1 MRPNDLEL
9 EILRLIYLYLK
20 HKLESTSVVLKCK
33 HMKGKIILLAL
44 SALAISGC
52 KKKVNPT
59 PDPTAREIALEDYNT
74 NYLGSAV
81 SDPGWTGS
89 TVTCNAG
96 TLPQTTHDKVIKRI
110 NYFRRMVGLND
121 NTTLDPSKYG
131 MYQDAALM
139 MKANNALNHTPP
151 DTWTCYTQN
160 GYTGASTSNLALGAH
175 ASNAVTLFINDPGA
189 SNTSVGHR
197 RWILHSAKTQ
207 FSYGST
213 NSSMSLGVIG
223 VAGGN
228 TKIPAFIAYPP
239 NGYIPQT
246 LTFPRWSFGI
256 AGANFSAATVTMTG
270 DSGNIP
276 VTIISAGGSYGDKT
290 IVWEPQGIVTNS
302 NADVSYTVTV
312 SGITGAAQTSYTY
325 TSIIFKP

>member
-1 MRPNDLEL
+1 
-9 EILRLIYLYLK
+9 
-20 HKLESTSVVLKCK
+20 
-33 HMKGKIILLAL
+33 MKGKIIILAL
-44 SALAISGC
+44 SALAILGC

-96 TLPQTTHDKVIKRI
+96 TLPQATHDKVIKRI

>member
-1 MRPNDLEL
+1 
-9 EILRLIYLYLK
+9 
-20 HKLESTSVVLKCK
+20 
-33 HMKGKIILLAL
+33 MKGKIILLAL
-44 SALAISGC
+44 SALAILGC

-59 PDPTAREIALEDYNT
+59 PEPTAREIALEDYNT

-96 TLPQTTHDKVIKRI
+96 TLPQATHDKVIKRI

>member
-1 MRPNDLEL
+1 
-9 EILRLIYLYLK
+9 
-20 HKLESTSVVLKCK
+20 
-33 HMKGKIILLAL
+33 MKGKIIILAL
-44 SALAISGC
+44 SALAILGC

-59 PDPTAREIALEDYNT
+59 PEPTAREIALEDYNT

-96 TLPQTTHDKVIKRI
+96 TLPQATHDKVIKRI

-290 IVWEPQGIVTNS
+290 IVWEPQGIITNS

>member
-1 MRPNDLEL
+1 
-9 EILRLIYLYLK
+9 
-20 HKLESTSVVLKCK
+20 
-33 HMKGKIILLAL
+33 
-44 SALAISGC
+44 
-52 KKKVNPT
+52 
-59 PDPTAREIALEDYNT
+59 
-74 NYLGSAV
+74 
-81 SDPGWTGS
+81 
-89 TVTCNAG
+89 
-96 TLPQTTHDKVIKRI
+96 
-110 NYFRRMVGLND
+110 MVGLND

-139 MKANNALNHTPP
+139 MKANSALNHTPP

>member
-1 MRPNDLEL
+1 
-9 EILRLIYLYLK
+9 
-20 HKLESTSVVLKCK
+20 
-33 HMKGKIILLAL
+33 MKGKIIILAL
-44 SALAISGC
+44 SALAILGC

-59 PDPTAREIALEDYNT
+59 PEPTAREIALEDYNT

-96 TLPQTTHDKVIKRI
+96 TLPQATHDKVIKRI

>member
-1 MRPNDLEL
+1 
-9 EILRLIYLYLK
+9 
-20 HKLESTSVVLKCK
+20 
-33 HMKGKIILLAL
+33 MKGKIILLAL
-44 SALAISGC
+44 SALAIYGC
-52 KKKVNPT
+52 KKEVIPPPELT
-59 PDPTAREIALEDYNT
+59 SRETALEDYNT
-74 NYLGSAV
+74 NYLGSEV

-89 TVTCNAG
+89 TETCNAG
-96 TLPQTTHDKVIKRI
+96 TLPQATHDKVIKRI

-139 MKANNALNHTPP
+139 MKANSALNHTPP
-151 DTWTCYTQN
+151 DTWICYTQN
-160 GYTGASTSNLALGAH
+160 GYSGASTSNLALGAH

-256 AGANFSAATVTMTG
+256 AGADFSAATVTMTG

-276 VTIISAGGSYGDKT
+276 VTMISAGGNYGDKT

-312 SGITGAAQTSYTY
+312 SGIAGAAQTSYTY

>member
-1 MRPNDLEL
+1 
-9 EILRLIYLYLK
+9 
-20 HKLESTSVVLKCK
+20 
-33 HMKGKIILLAL
+33 MKGKIIILAL
-44 SALAISGC
+44 SALAILGC

-59 PDPTAREIALEDYNT
+59 PEPTAREIALEDYNT

-96 TLPQTTHDKVIKRI
+96 TLPQATHDKVIQRI

>member
-1 MRPNDLEL
+1 
-9 EILRLIYLYLK
+9 
-20 HKLESTSVVLKCK
+20 
-33 HMKGKIILLAL
+33 MKGKIIILAL
-44 SALAISGC
+44 SALAIFGC

-59 PDPTAREIALEDYNT
+59 PEPTAREIALEDYNT

-96 TLPQTTHDKVIKRI
+96 TLPQATHDKVIKRI

>member
-1 MRPNDLEL
+1 
-9 EILRLIYLYLK
+9 
-20 HKLESTSVVLKCK
+20 
-33 HMKGKIILLAL
+33 MKGKIILLAL

-59 PDPTAREIALEDYNT
+59 PEPTAREIALEDYNT

-96 TLPQTTHDKVIKRI
+96 TLPQATHDKVIKRI

-276 VTIISAGGSYGDKT
+276 VTIISVGGSYGDKT

>member
-1 MRPNDLEL
+1 
-9 EILRLIYLYLK
+9 
-20 HKLESTSVVLKCK
+20 
-33 HMKGKIILLAL
+33 MKGKIILLAL
-44 SALAISGC
+44 SALAIYGC
-52 KKKVNPT
+52 KKEVIPPPELT
-59 PDPTAREIALEDYNT
+59 SRETALEDYNT
-74 NYLGSAV
+74 NYLGSEV

-89 TVTCNAG
+89 TETCNAG
-96 TLPQTTHDKVIKRI
+96 TLPQATHDKVIKRI

-151 DTWTCYTQN
+151 DTWICYTQN
-160 GYTGASTSNLALGAH
+160 GYSGASTSNLALGAH

-256 AGANFSAATVTMTG
+256 SGANFTAATVTMTG

>member
-1 MRPNDLEL
+1 
-9 EILRLIYLYLK
+9 
-20 HKLESTSVVLKCK
+20 
-33 HMKGKIILLAL
+33 MKGKIILLAL
-44 SALAISGC
+44 SALAILGC

-59 PDPTAREIALEDYNT
+59 PEATAREIALEDYNT

-96 TLPQTTHDKVIKRI
+96 TLPQATHDKVIKRI

>member
-1 MRPNDLEL
+1 
-9 EILRLIYLYLK
+9 
-20 HKLESTSVVLKCK
+20 
-33 HMKGKIILLAL
+33 MKGKIILLAL
-44 SALAISGC
+44 SALAIYGC
-52 KKKVNPT
+52 KKEVIPT
-59 PDPTAREIALEDYNT
+59 QEFTSRETALEDYNT
-74 NYLGSAV
+74 NYLGSEV

-89 TVTCNAG
+89 TETCNAG
-96 TLPQTTHDKVIKRI
+96 TLPQATHDKVIKRI

-139 MKANNALNHTPP
+139 MKANSALNHTPP
-151 DTWTCYTQN
+151 DTWICYTQN
-160 GYTGASTSNLALGAH
+160 GYSGASTSNLALGAH

-256 AGANFSAATVTMTG
+256 AGADFSAATVTMTG

-276 VTIISAGGSYGDKT
+276 VTIISAGGNYGDKT

-312 SGITGAAQTSYTY
+312 SGIAGAAQTSYTY

>member
-1 MRPNDLEL
+1 
-9 EILRLIYLYLK
+9 
-20 HKLESTSVVLKCK
+20 
-33 HMKGKIILLAL
+33 MKGKIILLAL
-44 SALAISGC
+44 SALVILGC

-59 PDPTAREIALEDYNT
+59 PEPTAREIALEDYNT

-96 TLPQTTHDKVIKRI
+96 TLPQATHDKVIKRI

>member
-1 MRPNDLEL
+1 
-9 EILRLIYLYLK
+9 
-20 HKLESTSVVLKCK
+20 
-33 HMKGKIILLAL
+33 MKGKIIILAL
-44 SALAISGC
+44 SALAILGC

-59 PDPTAREIALEDYNT
+59 PEPTAREIALEDYNT

-96 TLPQTTHDKVIKRI
+96 TLPQATHDKVIKRI

-256 AGANFSAATVTMTG
+256 AGADFSAATVTMTG

>member
-1 MRPNDLEL
+1 
-9 EILRLIYLYLK
+9 
-20 HKLESTSVVLKCK
+20 
-33 HMKGKIILLAL
+33 MKGKIILLAL
-44 SALAISGC
+44 SALAIYGC
-52 KKKVNPT
+52 KKEVIPT
-59 PDPTAREIALEDYNT
+59 PELTSRETALEDYNT
-74 NYLGSAV
+74 NYLGSEV

-89 TVTCNAG
+89 TETCNAG
-96 TLPQTTHDKVIKRI
+96 TLPQATHDKVIKRI

-139 MKANNALNHTPP
+139 MKANSALNHTPP
-151 DTWTCYTQN
+151 DTWICYTQN
-160 GYTGASTSNLALGAH
+160 GYSGASTSNLALGAH

-256 AGANFSAATVTMTG
+256 AGADFSAATVTMTG

-276 VTIISAGGSYGDKT
+276 VTIISAGGSYGDET
-290 IVWEPQGIVTNS
+290 IVWEPQGIVANS

-312 SGITGAAQTSYTY
+312 SGIAGAAQTSYTY

>member
-1 MRPNDLEL
+1 
-9 EILRLIYLYLK
+9 
-20 HKLESTSVVLKCK
+20 
-33 HMKGKIILLAL
+33 MKGKIIILAL
-44 SALAISGC
+44 SALTILGC

-59 PDPTAREIALEDYNT
+59 PEPTAREIALEDYNT

-96 TLPQTTHDKVIKRI
+96 TLPQATHDKVIKRI

>member
-1 MRPNDLEL
+1 
-9 EILRLIYLYLK
+9 
-20 HKLESTSVVLKCK
+20 
-33 HMKGKIILLAL
+33 MKGKIILLAL
-44 SALAISGC
+44 SALAIYGC
-52 KKKVNPT
+52 KKEVIPT
-59 PDPTAREIALEDYNT
+59 QELTSRETALEDYNT
-74 NYLGSAV
+74 NYLGSEV

-89 TVTCNAG
+89 TETCNAG
-96 TLPQTTHDKVIKRI
+96 TLPQATHDKVIKRI

-139 MKANNALNHTPP
+139 MKANSALNHTPP
-151 DTWTCYTQN
+151 DTWICYTQN
-160 GYTGASTSNLALGAH
+160 GYSGASTSNLALGAH

-256 AGANFSAATVTMTG
+256 AGADFSAATVTMTG

-276 VTIISAGGSYGDKT
+276 VTIISAGGNYGDKT

-312 SGITGAAQTSYTY
+312 SGIAGAAQTSYTY

>member
-1 MRPNDLEL
+1 
-9 EILRLIYLYLK
+9 
-20 HKLESTSVVLKCK
+20 
-33 HMKGKIILLAL
+33 MKGKIIILAL
-44 SALAISGC
+44 SALAILGC

-59 PDPTAREIALEDYNT
+59 PEPTAREIALEDYNT

-96 TLPQTTHDKVIKRI
+96 TLPQATHDKVIKRI

-312 SGITGAAQTSYTY
+312 SGIAGAAQTSYTY

>member
-1 MRPNDLEL
+1 
-9 EILRLIYLYLK
+9 
-20 HKLESTSVVLKCK
+20 
-33 HMKGKIILLAL
+33 MKGKIILLAL
-44 SALAISGC
+44 SALAIYGC
-52 KKKVNPT
+52 KKEVIPPPELT
-59 PDPTAREIALEDYNT
+59 SRETALEDYNT
-74 NYLGSAV
+74 NYLGSEV

-89 TVTCNAG
+89 TETCNAG
-96 TLPQTTHDKVIKRI
+96 TLPQATHDKVIKRI

-139 MKANNALNHTPP
+139 MKANSALNHTPP
-151 DTWTCYTQN
+151 DTWICYTQN
-160 GYTGASTSNLALGAH
+160 GYSGASTSNLALGAH

-256 AGANFSAATVTMTG
+256 AGADFSAATVTMTG

-276 VTIISAGGSYGDKT
+276 VTIISAGGNYGDKT

-312 SGITGAAQTSYTY
+312 SGIAGAAQTSYTY

>member
-1 MRPNDLEL
+1 
-9 EILRLIYLYLK
+9 
-20 HKLESTSVVLKCK
+20 
-33 HMKGKIILLAL
+33 MKGKIILLAL
-44 SALAISGC
+44 SALAIYGC
-52 KKKVNPT
+52 KKEVIPT
-59 PDPTAREIALEDYNT
+59 PELTSRETALEDYNT
-74 NYLGSAV
+74 NYLGSEV

-89 TVTCNAG
+89 TETCNAG
-96 TLPQTTHDKVIKRI
+96 TLPQATHDKVIKRI

-139 MKANNALNHTPP
+139 MKANSALNHTPP
-151 DTWTCYTQN
+151 DTWICYTQN
-160 GYTGASTSNLALGAH
+160 GYSGASTSNLALGVH

-256 AGANFSAATVTMTG
+256 AGADFSAATVTMTG

-276 VTIISAGGSYGDKT
+276 VTIISAGGNYGDKT

-312 SGITGAAQTSYTY
+312 SGIAGAAQTSYTY

>member
-1 MRPNDLEL
+1 
-9 EILRLIYLYLK
+9 
-20 HKLESTSVVLKCK
+20 
-33 HMKGKIILLAL
+33 MKGKIIILAL
-44 SALAISGC
+44 SALAILGC

-59 PDPTAREIALEDYNT
+59 PEPTAREIALEDYNT

-96 TLPQTTHDKVIKRI
+96 TLPQATHDKVIKRI
-110 NYFRRMVGLND
+110 NYFRRIVGLND

-256 AGANFSAATVTMTG
+256 AGADFSAATVTMTG

>member
-1 MRPNDLEL
+1 
-9 EILRLIYLYLK
+9 
-20 HKLESTSVVLKCK
+20 
-33 HMKGKIILLAL
+33 MKGKIIILAL
-44 SALAISGC
+44 SALAILGC

-96 TLPQTTHDKVIKRI
+96 TLPQATHDKVIQRI

>member
-1 MRPNDLEL
+1 
-9 EILRLIYLYLK
+9 
-20 HKLESTSVVLKCK
+20 
-33 HMKGKIILLAL
+33 MKGKIILLAL
-44 SALAISGC
+44 SALAIYGC
-52 KKKVNPT
+52 KKEVIPT
-59 PDPTAREIALEDYNT
+59 PELTSRETALEDYNT
-74 NYLGSAV
+74 NYLGSEV

-89 TVTCNAG
+89 TETCNAG
-96 TLPQTTHDKVIKRI
+96 TLPQATHDKVIKRI

-139 MKANNALNHTPP
+139 MKANSALNHTPP
-151 DTWTCYTQN
+151 DTWICYTQN
-160 GYTGASTSNLALGAH
+160 GYSGASTSNLALGAH

-256 AGANFSAATVTMTG
+256 AGADFSAATVTMTG
-270 DSGNIP
+270 DSVNIP
-276 VTIISAGGSYGDKT
+276 VTIISAGGNYGDKT

-312 SGITGAAQTSYTY
+312 SGIAGAAQTSYTY

>member
-1 MRPNDLEL
+1 
-9 EILRLIYLYLK
+9 
-20 HKLESTSVVLKCK
+20 
-33 HMKGKIILLAL
+33 MKGKIILLAL
-44 SALAISGC
+44 SALAIYGC
-52 KKKVNPT
+52 KKEVIPPPELT
-59 PDPTAREIALEDYNT
+59 SRETALEDYNT
-74 NYLGSAV
+74 NYLGSEV

-89 TVTCNAG
+89 TETCNAG
-96 TLPQTTHDKVIKRI
+96 TLPQATHDKVIKRI

-151 DTWTCYTQN
+151 DTWICYTQN
-160 GYTGASTSNLALGAH
+160 GYSGASTSNLALGAH
-175 ASNAVTLFINDPGA
+175 ASNAVTLFIYDPGA

-256 AGANFSAATVTMTG
+256 AGADFSAATVTMTG

-276 VTIISAGGSYGDKT
+276 VTIISAGGNYGDKT

-312 SGITGAAQTSYTY
+312 SGIAGAAQTSYTY

>member
-1 MRPNDLEL
+1 
-9 EILRLIYLYLK
+9 
-20 HKLESTSVVLKCK
+20 
-33 HMKGKIILLAL
+33 MKGKIILLAL
-44 SALAISGC
+44 SALAIYGC
-52 KKKVNPT
+52 KKEVIPT
-59 PDPTAREIALEDYNT
+59 PELTSRETALEDYNT
-74 NYLGSAV
+74 NYLGSEV

-89 TVTCNAG
+89 TETCNAG
-96 TLPQTTHDKVIKRI
+96 TLPQATHDKVIKRI

-139 MKANNALNHTPP
+139 MKANSALNHTPP
-151 DTWTCYTQN
+151 DTWICYTQN
-160 GYTGASTSNLALGAH
+160 GYSGASTSNLALGAH

-256 AGANFSAATVTMTG
+256 AGADFSAATVTMTG

-276 VTIISAGGSYGDKT
+276 VTIISAGGNYGDKT

-302 NADVSYTVTV
+302 NADVSYTVKV
-312 SGITGAAQTSYTY
+312 SGIAGAAQTSYTY

>member
-1 MRPNDLEL
+1 
-9 EILRLIYLYLK
+9 
-20 HKLESTSVVLKCK
+20 
-33 HMKGKIILLAL
+33 MKGKIILLAL
-44 SALAISGC
+44 SALAIYGC
-52 KKKVNPT
+52 KKEVIPT
-59 PDPTAREIALEDYNT
+59 PELTSRETALEDYNT
-74 NYLGSAV
+74 NYLGSEV

-89 TVTCNAG
+89 TETCNAG
-96 TLPQTTHDKVIKRI
+96 TLPQATHDKVIKRI

-139 MKANNALNHTPP
+139 MKANSALNHTPP
-151 DTWTCYTQN
+151 DTWICYTQN
-160 GYTGASTSNLALGAH
+160 GYSGASTSNLALGAH

-312 SGITGAAQTSYTY
+312 SGIAGAAQTSYTY

>member
-1 MRPNDLEL
+1 
-9 EILRLIYLYLK
+9 
-20 HKLESTSVVLKCK
+20 
-33 HMKGKIILLAL
+33 MKGKIILLAL
-44 SALAISGC
+44 SALAIYGC
-52 KKKVNPT
+52 KKEVIPT
-59 PDPTAREIALEDYNT
+59 PELTSRETALEDYNT
-74 NYLGSAV
+74 NYLGSEV

-89 TVTCNAG
+89 TETCNAG
-96 TLPQTTHDKVIKRI
+96 TLPQATHDKVIKRI

-151 DTWTCYTQN
+151 DTWICYTQN
-160 GYTGASTSNLALGAH
+160 GYSGASTSNLALGAH

-256 AGANFSAATVTMTG
+256 AGADFSAATVTMTG

-276 VTIISAGGSYGDKT
+276 VTIISAGGNYGDKT

-312 SGITGAAQTSYTY
+312 SGIAGAAQTSYTY

>member
-1 MRPNDLEL
+1 
-9 EILRLIYLYLK
+9 
-20 HKLESTSVVLKCK
+20 
-33 HMKGKIILLAL
+33 MKGKIILLAL
-44 SALAISGC
+44 SALAIYGC
-52 KKKVNPT
+52 KKEVIPT
-59 PDPTAREIALEDYNT
+59 PELTSRETALEDYNT
-74 NYLGSAV
+74 NYLGSEV

-89 TVTCNAG
+89 TETCNAG
-96 TLPQTTHDKVIKRI
+96 TLPQATHDKVIKRI

-139 MKANNALNHTPP
+139 MKANSDLNHTPP
-151 DTWTCYTQN
+151 DTWICYTQN
-160 GYTGASTSNLALGAH
+160 GYSGASTSNLALGAH

-256 AGANFSAATVTMTG
+256 AGADFSAATVTMTG

-276 VTIISAGGSYGDKT
+276 VTIISAGGNYGDKT

-312 SGITGAAQTSYTY
+312 SGIAGAAQTSYTY